1 MFCRFDF
8 YDGICILFL
17 CVSSIV
23 SDDDGKAEAVFNGD
37 DGKTEAVFNCD
48 DGKAEAV
55 GTIVIT

>member
-23 SDDDGKAEAVFNGD
+23 SDDDGKAEAVFNC
-37 DGKTEAVFNCD
+37 E

-55 GTIVIT
+55 GTIVITKKHIFCRKY